1 MNYSDGDVI
10 LPECHMVK
18 RKDMK
23 LFCFFLGVFIGGF
36 KSATVVAKR
45 EQLISCCLALWLEK
59 HVRHASRGVNS

>member
-1 MNYSDGDVI
+1 
-10 LPECHMVK
+10 
-18 RKDMK
+18 MK